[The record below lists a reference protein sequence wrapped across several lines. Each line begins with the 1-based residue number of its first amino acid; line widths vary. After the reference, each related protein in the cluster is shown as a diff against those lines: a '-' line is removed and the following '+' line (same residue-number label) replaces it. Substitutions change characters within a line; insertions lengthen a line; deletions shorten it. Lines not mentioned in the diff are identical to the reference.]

1 MGTFWISRKG
11 GILEKGG
18 GMPPPPLPLPY
29 QLWMYFMFSIFWL
42 QTVQILF
49 NFFYFHRVSST
60 AGKAGKEGVFKNLAG
75 KAGNLYLFLLS
86 QREKLDFFLILKF
99 L

>member
-1 MGTFWISRKG
+1 MGTSWISRKE

-18 GMPPPPLPLPY
+18 VGMNCPPPPY

-49 NFFYFHRVSST
+49 NFFYFHRGSST
-60 AGKAGKEGVFKNLAG
+60 AGKAGKEGVFKNSSG
-75 KAGNLYLFLLS
+75 KARNIYLFPLS
-86 QREKLDFFLILKF
+86 QLEKLDFFLILKF

>member
-18 GMPPPPLPLPY
+18 GMTPPLPLPY

-60 AGKAGKEGVFKNLAG
+60 AGKAGKEGVFKNLAE